1 MPRLISLLVIL
12 IALAAPLAAWQV
24 SHDSDG
30 EWGEMLK
37 DLVRSADPDS
47 GIFLWALGVAFFAG
61 AAHALT
67 PGHGKA
73 LVAAYLVGSKGTV
86 WDAVF
91 LGSVVTVTHTA
102 AVFVLGLLTL
112 YASQYFLMEQLY
124 AGLSVISGMLI
135 VGIGSWLLSSRWKFF
150 RHPELA
156 EAAAHSHSHGP
167 FGHTH
172 SHVHPHT
179 HDHSLEHSHEDGHPH
194 DHDHAHSHDHDHAHS
209 HDHDHDHA
217 HSHDHGHEGGAGNAH
232 DHEHDHSHSPG
243 EGRGS
248 LLSLGISGGLIPCPE
263 ALAVLLIS
271 FTLNRIMFGLIILL
285 AFSLGLAAILIAI
298 GVAMVMAGPTFK
310 RFAKDGPLMRF
321 LPVGSA
327 VVVTLLG
334 VAILAKA
341 ATDAG
346 WLGI

>member
-1 MPRLISLLVIL
+1 MGRSSLVMMPRFIQLSVVFV
-12 IALAAPLAAWQV
+12 ALAAPLAAWQV
-24 SHDSDG
+24 SGDADG
-30 EWGEMLK
+30 EWGEKLK
-37 DLVRSADPDS
+37 ELVRAADPDA
-47 GIFLWALGVAFFAG
+47 GFFLFALGVAFVAG

-124 AGLSVISGMLI
+124 AWLSVLSGVLI
-135 VGIGSWLLSSRWKFF
+135 VGIGSWLLVSRWHFF

-156 EAAAHSHSHGP
+156 EAHAHSHSHGP

-172 SHVHPHT
+172 SHVHPH
-179 HDHSLEHSHEDGHPH
+179 DHSHDDEHSHEHEHSHQHEHDHEHSHEHGDGEGHTH
-194 DHDHAHSHDHDHAHS
+194 SHEHDHAHSHSDA
-209 HDHDHDHA
+209 
-217 HSHDHGHEGGAGNAH
+217 
-232 DHEHDHSHSPG
+232 PG

-271 FTLNRIMFGLIILL
+271 FTLDRIAFGLIILL

-298 GVAMVMAGPTFK
+298 GVAMVLAGPTLK
-310 RFAKDGPLMRF
+310 RLTKDGPLMRF

-327 VVVTLLG
+327 AVVTLLG
-334 VAILAKA
+334 AAILAKA
-341 ATDAG
+341 VTDAG
-346 WLGI
+346 WLGA

>member
-1 MPRLISLLVIL
+1 MPRLISLLVML
-12 IALAAPLAAWQV
+12 VALAAPMAAWQV
-24 SHDSDG
+24 SHDADG
-30 EWGEMLK
+30 EWGDMLK

-47 GIFLWALGVAFFAG
+47 GIFLWALVVAFFAG

-124 AGLSVISGMLI
+124 AWLSVISGVLI
-135 VGIGSWLLSSRWKFF
+135 VAIGSWLLSSRWRFF

-156 EAAAHSHSHGP
+156 EAHAHSHSHGP
-167 FGHTH
+167 FGQTH

-179 HDHSLEHSHEDGHPH
+179 HEDSHSHE
-194 DHDHAHSHDHDHAHS
+194 HSHDHS
-209 HDHDHDHA
+209 HDHSHADGHSHEHDHEHEHSHSHGHDEGSGHT
-217 HSHDHGHEGGAGNAH
+217 HSHDHGH
-232 DHEHDHSHSPG
+232 SHGPG

-271 FTLNRIMFGLIILL
+271 FTLNRIAFGLIILL

-298 GVAMVMAGPTFK
+298 GVAMVLAGPTLK
-310 RFAKDGPLMRF
+310 RFTKDGSMMRF

-341 ATDAG
+341 VTDAG
-346 WLGI
+346 WLGT

>member
-1 MPRLISLLVIL
+1 MMARW
-12 IALAAPLAAWQV
+12 IALAVVFLALAIAPAAGQAAG
-24 SHDSDG
+24 DADG
-30 EWGEMLK
+30 EWGEKLK
-37 DLVRSADPDS
+37 ELVRAADPDS
-47 GIFLWALGVAFFAG
+47 GFFVFALGVAFVAG

-124 AGLSVISGMLI
+124 AWLSVVSGVLI
-135 VGIGSWLLSSRWKFF
+135 VGIGSWLLFSRWKFF
-150 RHPELA
+150 RYPELA
-156 EAAAHSHSHGP
+156 EAHAHAHSHGP

-172 SHVHPHT
+172 SHVHPHS
-179 HDHSLEHSHEDGHPH
+179 HEHEHSHEHQ
-194 DHDHAHSHDHDHAHS
+194 HSHEHEHS
-209 HDHDHDHA
+209 H
-217 HSHDHGHEGGAGNAH
+217 H
-232 DHEHDHSHSPG
+232 DHEHSHEHGAGEGHTHTHEHDHFHSHSAASG

-271 FTLNRIMFGLIILL
+271 FTLNRIVFGLIILL

-298 GVAMVMAGPTFK
+298 GVAMVLAGPTLK
-310 RFAKDGPLMRF
+310 RLTKDGPLMRF

-327 VVVTLLG
+327 AVVTVLG

-341 ATDAG
+341 VTDAG
-346 WLGI
+346 WLGA